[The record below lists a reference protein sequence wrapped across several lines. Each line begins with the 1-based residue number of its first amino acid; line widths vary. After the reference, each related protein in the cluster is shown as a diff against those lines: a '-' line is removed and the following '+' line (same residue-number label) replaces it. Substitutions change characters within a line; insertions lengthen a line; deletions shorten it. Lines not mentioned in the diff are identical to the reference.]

1 MLYIEEDLWPTRV
14 DALIYTIS
22 HVSFCCIVEFVSHC
36 LSVAVSFAAHV
47 SQSLSHLSGYVRHC
61 VVVSSYDWRCLVLA
75 VSVYALHCSNS
86 HWLCLCLCVCLPV
99 SVYVSVS
106 LSHFVSVFQSPSL
119 CLSLCF
125 CVTLFVCLCPCL
137 SVSVSLSLS
146 LFLCI
151 SVSLSLSLSM
161 SLSMYL
167 SMSLSRSA

>member
-1 MLYIEEDLWPTRV
+1 MLYIEEDLWLTRI

-119 CLSLCF
+119 CLSLCL
-125 CVTLFVCLCPCL
+125 CVTVFVCLCPCL

-146 LFLCI
+146 L
-151 SVSLSLSLSM
+151 SM
-161 SLSMYL
+161 SL